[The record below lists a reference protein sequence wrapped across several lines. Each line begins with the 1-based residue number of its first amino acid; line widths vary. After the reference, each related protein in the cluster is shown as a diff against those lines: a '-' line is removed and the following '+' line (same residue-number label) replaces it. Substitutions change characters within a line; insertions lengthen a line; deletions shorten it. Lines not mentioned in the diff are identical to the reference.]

1 MLEYSPELSIHLKG
15 LIMQKLIDLLAER
28 LESVNEIMPWDME
41 EMMEA
46 DPDLLVLDVRERDE
60 FDTMHVE
67 NSLNVPR
74 GIVESA
80 CEWGY
85 EETEPELVEARDR
98 TVIVV
103 CRSGYRSIMTSFN
116 LQLLGFNKVYSL
128 TTGLRGYNDYELPFV
143 DLEEKPVDIKDADAF
158 FVNKILPY
166 QMEPD
171 SE

>member
-1 MLEYSPELSIHLKG
+1 
-15 LIMQKLIDLLAER
+15 MQKLIDLLAER
-28 LESVNEIMPWDME
+28 LKSVNEIMPWDMQ

-46 DPDLLVLDVRERDE
+46 DPNILVLDVRERDE
-60 FDTMHVE
+60 YDTMHVQD
-67 NSLNVPR
+67 SLNVPR

-85 EETEPELVEARDR
+85 EETEPELVQARDR

-103 CRSGYRSIMTSFN
+103 CRSGYRSIMTSYN

-143 DLEEKPVDIKDADAF
+143 DIEEKPVDIEVADAF

-166 QMEPD
+166 QLEPKG
-171 SE
+171 E

>member
-1 MLEYSPELSIHLKG
+1 
-15 LIMQKLIDLLAER
+15 MQKLVDLLADR
-28 LESVNEIMPWDME
+28 LKSVNEIMPWDMQ

-46 DPDLLVLDVRERDE
+46 DPDVLVLDVRERDE
-60 FDTMHVE
+60 FDTMHIE
-67 NSLNVPR
+67 GSLNVPR

-85 EETEPELVEARDR
+85 EETEPELAEARDR

-103 CRSGYRSIMTSFN
+103 CRSGYRSILTGFN

-143 DLEEKPVDIKDADAF
+143 DIEEKPVDIEVADAF
-158 FVNKILPY
+158 FANKILPF
-166 QMEPD
+166 QLGP
-171 SE
+171 SKT

>member
-1 MLEYSPELSIHLKG
+1 
-15 LIMQKLIDLLAER
+15 MQKLVDLLAEQ
-28 LESVNEIMPWDME
+28 LKSVNEIMPWDME

-46 DPDLLVLDVRERDE
+46 DPDVLVLDVRERE
-60 FDTMHVE
+60 EYDTMHVP

-85 EETEPELVEARDR
+85 EETEPELVEARGR

-103 CRSGYRSIMTSFN
+103 CRSGYRSIMTAFN
-116 LQLLGFNKVYSL
+116 LQLLGFQKVYSL
-128 TTGLRGYNDYELPFV
+128 VTGLRGYNDYELPFV
-143 DLEEKPVDIKDADAF
+143 DIEEQPVDIEVADRF

-166 QMEPD
+166 QLEPKA
-171 SE
+171 E

>member
-1 MLEYSPELSIHLKG
+1 
-15 LIMQKLIDLLAER
+15 MQKLVDLLAET
-28 LESVNEIMPWDME
+28 LKSVNEIMPWDME

-46 DPDLLVLDVRERDE
+46 DPNVLVLDVRERDE

-67 NSLNVPR
+67 GSLNVPR

-103 CRSGYRSIMTSFN
+103 CRSGYRSILTAFS
-116 LQLLGFNKVYSL
+116 LQLLGFEKVYSL

-143 DLEEKPVDIKDADAF
+143 DIEEKPVNIELADAF
-158 FVNKILPY
+158 FVNKILPD
-166 QMEPD
+166 QVGPTTK
-171 SE
+171 

>member
-1 MLEYSPELSIHLKG
+1 
-15 LIMQKLIDLLAER
+15 MQKLVDLLAET
-28 LESVNEIMPWDME
+28 LKSVNEIMPWDME

-46 DPDLLVLDVRERDE
+46 DPDILVLDVRERDE

-85 EETEPELVEARDR
+85 EETEPELVNARDR
-98 TVIVV
+98 KVIVV
-103 CRSGYRSIMTSFN
+103 CRSGYRSILTAYS
-116 LQLLGFNKVYSL
+116 LQLLGFTKVYSL

-143 DLEEKPVDIKDADAF
+143 DIEEKPVDIEVADAF
-158 FVNKILPY
+158 FVNKILPD
-166 QMEPD
+166 QLEPTA
-171 SE
+171 

>member
-1 MLEYSPELSIHLKG
+1 
-15 LIMQKLIDLLAER
+15 MQKLIDLLAER
-28 LESVNEIMPWDME
+28 LKSVTELMPWDMD

-46 DPDLLVLDVRERDE
+46 DPNILVLDVRERDE
-60 FDTMHVE
+60 FDTMHVP

-85 EETEPELVEARDR
+85 EETEPELVEARER

-103 CRSGYRSIMTSFN
+103 CRSGYRSIMTAFN
-116 LQLLGFNKVYSL
+116 LQLLGFDKVYSL

-143 DLEEKPVDIKDADAF
+143 DIEEKPIDIELADAF

-166 QMEPD
+166 QLKPE
-171 SE
+171 EA

>member
-1 MLEYSPELSIHLKG
+1 
-15 LIMQKLIDLLAER
+15 MQKLVDLLAET
-28 LESVNEIMPWDME
+28 LKSVNEIMPWDME

-46 DPDLLVLDVRERDE
+46 DPNVLVLDVRERDE
-60 FDTMHVE
+60 FDTMHVGG
-67 NSLNVPR
+67 SLNVPR

-103 CRSGYRSIMTSFN
+103 CRSGYRSILTAFS
-116 LQLLGFNKVYSL
+116 LQLLGFEKVYSL

-143 DLEEKPVDIKDADAF
+143 DIEEKPVNIELADAF
-158 FVNKILPY
+158 FVNKILPD
-166 QMEPD
+166 QVGPTAK
-171 SE
+171 

>member
-1 MLEYSPELSIHLKG
+1 
-15 LIMQKLIDLLAER
+15 MQKLVDLLAET
-28 LESVNEIMPWDME
+28 LKSVNEIMPWDMQ

-46 DPDLLVLDVRERDE
+46 DPNVLVLDVRERDE

-67 NSLNVPR
+67 GSLNVPR

-103 CRSGYRSIMTSFN
+103 CRSGYRSILTAFS
-116 LQLLGFNKVYSL
+116 LQLLGFEKVYSL

-143 DLEEKPVDIKDADAF
+143 DIEEKPVNIELADAF

-166 QMEPD
+166 QAGPSAE
-171 SE
+171 

>member
-1 MLEYSPELSIHLKG
+1 
-15 LIMQKLIDLLAER
+15 MQKLIDLLAET
-28 LESVNEIMPWDME
+28 LKSVNEIMPWDME

-46 DPDLLVLDVRERDE
+46 DPNVLVLDVRERDE

-85 EETEPELVEARDR
+85 EETEPELVNARDR

-103 CRSGYRSIMTSFN
+103 CRSGYRSILTAYS

-143 DLEEKPVDIKDADAF
+143 DIEEKPVDIEVADAF
-158 FVNKILPY
+158 FVNKILPD
-166 QMEPD
+166 QLEPT
-171 SE
+171 E

>member
-1 MLEYSPELSIHLKG
+1 
-15 LIMQKLIDLLAER
+15 MQKLVDLLAET
-28 LESVNEIMPWDME
+28 LKSVNEIMPWDMQ

-46 DPDLLVLDVRERDE
+46 DPNVLVLDVRERDE

-67 NSLNVPR
+67 GSLNVPR

-103 CRSGYRSIMTSFN
+103 CRSGYRSILTAFS
-116 LQLLGFNKVYSL
+116 LQLLGFEKVYSL

-143 DLEEKPVDIKDADAF
+143 DIEEKPVNIEVADAF
-158 FVNKILPY
+158 FVNKILPD
-166 QMEPD
+166 QVGPTAG
-171 SE
+171 

>member
-1 MLEYSPELSIHLKG
+1 
-15 LIMQKLIDLLAER
+15 MQKLIDLLAER